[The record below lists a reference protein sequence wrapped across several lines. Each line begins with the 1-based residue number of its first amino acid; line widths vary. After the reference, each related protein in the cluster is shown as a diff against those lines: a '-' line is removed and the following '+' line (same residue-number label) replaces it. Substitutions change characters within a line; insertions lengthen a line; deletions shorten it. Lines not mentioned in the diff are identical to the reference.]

1 MAVSM
6 AVVST
11 PMARTEGECKCSVLG
26 VIGWSDE
33 GIGENASEDATK
45 SSNTGSLVIMVY
57 IVRRL

>member
-1 MAVSM
+1 
-6 AVVST
+6 
-11 PMARTEGECKCSVLG
+11 MARTEGEWKCSVLG